1 MPAPAPPPAPPRRP
15 TIALVIHGAR
25 ASDPT
30 LRAAVD
36 EARARGIR
44 VRPRVTYDPGDAAT
58 FAGEEAAA
66 GVDVVIAAGGDGT
79 VNEVL
84 NGLAGYDTP
93 MGIIPLGTAND
104 FARQMGI
111 PLDASHAMD
120 LILSQPPVRLD
131 TASLNGRRFVNV
143 SSGGIAAEATAETST
158 AAKAALG
165 PLAYALTGLRKLVN
179 LDPLSLRLE
188 APGLEREIE
197 AVVFFVGNQSEAGGG
212 MPVTPHA
219 SPHDGLLDV
228 CLVETQGRA
237 ELARLALLFGKGEQV
252 GEPGVLYLRVPW
264 IRMRSQAPVQ
274 VNVDGEPMEAT
285 DLLYQ
290 SRPGDLLIHLPRTPA
305 AAFPDASSGTSLPEA
320 AAADSVTAGDTI
332 VDGDLPTDAVPGEP
346 AQPSDQAGES
356 RPAPHAVDRRVRP
369 E

>member
-1 MPAPAPPPAPPRRP
+1 MPAPAPPALPRP

-25 ASDPT
+25 AADPA
-30 LRAAVD
+30 LRAAV
-36 EARARGIR
+36 EEVRERGIR

-58 FAGEEAAA
+58 FARQEAAA
-66 GVDVVIAAGGDGT
+66 GVNVVVAAGGDGT

-104 FARQMGI
+104 FARQVGI

-131 TASLNGRRFVNV
+131 TASLNGRRFLNV

-165 PLAYALTGLRKLVN
+165 SLAYALTGLRKLVR
-179 LDPLSLRLE
+179 LEPLPLRLE
-188 APGLEREIE
+188 APGLDRSAEV
-197 AVVFFVGNQSEAGGG
+197 VVFFVGNQSEAGGG

-219 SPHDGLLDV
+219 SPSDGLLDV
-228 CLVETQGRA
+228 CVVEAQSRTD
-237 ELARLALLFGKGEQV
+237 LARLALLFGKGEQV

-264 IRMRSQAPVQ
+264 IRIRSAAPVQ

-290 SRPGDLLIHLPRTPA
+290 SRPGDLLIHLPPA
-305 AAFPDASSGTSLPEA
+305 SDSLPPGASPGA
-320 AAADSVTAGDTI
+320 ATPEGVVSADSA
-332 VDGDLPTDAVPGEP
+332 P
-346 AQPSDQAGES
+346 ASG
-356 RPAPHAVDRRVRP
+356 RPAPAPGAPPGQHAVDRRVRP
-369 E
+369 Q